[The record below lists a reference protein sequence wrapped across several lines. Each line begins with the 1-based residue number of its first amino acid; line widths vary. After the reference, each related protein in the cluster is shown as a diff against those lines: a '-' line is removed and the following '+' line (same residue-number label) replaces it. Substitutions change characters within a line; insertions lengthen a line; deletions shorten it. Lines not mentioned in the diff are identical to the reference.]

1 LFLPMPVKLVEIRT
15 DHQGR
20 ELPKGVY
27 GCATEA
33 GELVSYKVRWR
44 EEDENGVM
52 GQRSKSFA
60 AAKLG
65 SLDRALDQALDYEK
79 GVAKI
84 LAGRGAVQK
93 VDAAGAM
100 TVEDLFKEWLV
111 GRAAGLSPRYGEECV
126 YIWDRDI
133 GTRPIA
139 GVRLDRLSQDPSI
152 VVRFQDA
159 LLREGLAPYRR
170 RSALKLLRAVLR
182 WGRRRHP
189 GALTVEFSGIFELP
203 RQRRDRLPYAADAVG
218 VERIIEAILG
228 RAARDDLRPIRD
240 AAFAAAMGFT
250 VSSRPSEWR
259 LSATWGDLH
268 AETVE
273 LQRGAEHDP
282 GDIPGLKT
290 GAHVALL
297 LPNARDRIL
306 AYREALEERF
316 GPQPADGLVF
326 QVLDMQE
333 GPVWVTPPDGG
344 APVPLAMDVDAY
356 NRWTA
361 RVWRPAREAAAQ
373 APDAPEGLAKM
384 VFYDLRH
391 TSISM
396 TLHSTLVTGPH
407 GMNLHPLAGWAGHDI
422 QTLQRYYAHFIARY
436 QGQDPIDLKQ
446 ECARARAQVESN
458 PFKPSK
464 PPPSPQHDAALRRQ
478 ERRRAAAQPA
488 RP

>member
-1 LFLPMPVKLVEIRT
+1 MPVKLVEIRT

-44 EEDENGVM
+44 EEDENGVK
-52 GQRSKSFA
+52 GQRSKSFS

-65 SLDRALDQALDYEK
+65 SLDRALERALDYAKE
-79 GVAKI
+79 VAKI
-84 LAGRGAVQK
+84 IEARGAVQR
-93 VDAAGAM
+93 VDAAGAL
-100 TVEDLFKEWLV
+100 TVDDLFKEWLV
-111 GRAAGLSPRYGEECV
+111 GRAASLSPRYGEQCV
-126 YIWDRDI
+126 YDWERDI
-133 GTRPIA
+133 ATRPIA

-159 LLREGLAPYRR
+159 LLREGLAAYRR
-170 RSALKLLRAVLR
+170 RRALKLLRAVLR

-218 VERIIEAILG
+218 VERIIEAIAG

-250 VSSRPSEWR
+250 ISSRPSEWR

-268 AETVE
+268 SETVE

-282 GDIPGLKT
+282 EDIPGLKT

-306 AYREALEERF
+306 AYRTALEDRF
-316 GPQPADGLVF
+316 GPQPSNGLIF
-326 QVLDMQE
+326 QVLDTHD
-333 GPVWVTPPDGG
+333 GPVWVTPEDGG
-344 APVPLAMDVDAY
+344 APLPLAMNLDAY
-356 NRWTA
+356 NRWLA
-361 RVWRPAREAAAQ
+361 RVWRPARVVAAQ
-373 APDAPEGLAKM
+373 APDAPPGLEKM

-396 TLHSTLVTGPH
+396 ALHSTLVMGPH
-407 GMNLHPLAGWAGHDI
+407 GMNLHPLSGWAAHDI

-436 QGQDPIDLKQ
+436 QGKKPIDLKE
-446 ECARARAQVESN
+446 ECARARAQVEAN
-458 PFKPSK
+458 PFKPAER
-464 PPPSPQHDAALRRQ
+464 PPSPQRDAARRRQ
-478 ERRRAAAQPA
+478 ARRRAAAELAP
-488 RP
+488 R